1 MKETMSEVSW
11 KLGGQ
16 QGEGIESSGDIVAT
30 ALNRLG
36 YYLYGYRHFS
46 SRIKGGHTN
55 YNIRISLTPISTI
68 SKQLDMLIAF
78 DQETIDRNAHE
89 LKSQGIILA
98 DEKCNPRIKSGEDI
112 ELCPV
117 PFSQIATSC
126 GSSIMK
132 NSVALGVTAIL
143 LGVDLTA
150 FSLVIQE
157 VFSKKSKEVIDN
169 NLSAFHAGAQFI
181 HENANHLLGNYSLPK
196 IEPVKRMF
204 MMGNEAIALGAMA
217 AGARFMAAYPIT
229 PASEI
234 MEYMIKKL
242 PALGGA
248 VIQTEDE
255 IAACTMA
262 IGANYAGARAFTATS
277 GPGLSLMAE
286 AIGLA
291 GMTETPLVVVN
302 TQRGGPST
310 GLPTKNEQ
318 SDVMTAIYH
327 THGDIPKVV
336 LSPSTVEEAF
346 YDTIE
351 AFNLA
356 EEYQCPVIIL
366 TDLQLSLGKQTV
378 DLFNYEKIEIRHGHL
393 IEDRVLPRLNQGEYF
408 KRFQVTKDGISPR
421 VLPGTTN
428 GMHLITGLE
437 HDEMGKPTE
446 EAGNRVVQMDKR
458 FRKLSALG
466 DSYHIP
472 IYVNAP
478 YEEAELLI
486 IGMTS
491 SRGAIEEAITQL
503 RAENRKVNHAQIRL
517 LHPFPTKQ
525 LQPLY
530 FAAGKVMVIEQ
541 NATGQLAQLIKMN
554 LSDDGRMINLL
565 QYDGGIFHGP
575 SIYEKCKE
583 VL

>member
-1 MKETMSEVSW
+1 MIPL
-11 KLGGQ
+11 KL
-16 QGEGIESSGDIVAT
+16 
-30 ALNRLG
+30 
-36 YYLYGYRHFS
+36 
-46 SRIKGGHTN
+46 
-55 YNIRISLTPISTI
+55 
-68 SKQLDMLIAF
+68 
-78 DQETIDRNAHE
+78 
-89 LKSQGIILA
+89 
-98 DEKCNPRIKSGEDI
+98 
-112 ELCPV
+112 
-117 PFSQIATSC
+117 
-126 GSSIMK
+126 
-132 NSVALGVTAIL
+132 
-143 LGVDLTA
+143 
-150 FSLVIQE
+150 
-157 VFSKKSKEVIDN
+157 
-169 NLSAFHAGAQFI
+169 
-181 HENANHLLGNYSLPK
+181 
-196 IEPVKRMF
+196 
-204 MMGNEAIALGAMA
+204 
-217 AGARFMAAYPIT
+217 
-229 PASEI
+229 
-234 MEYMIKKL
+234 
-242 PALGGA
+242 
-248 VIQTEDE
+248 
-255 IAACTMA
+255 
-262 IGANYAGARAFTATS
+262 
-277 GPGLSLMAE
+277 
-286 AIGLA
+286 
-291 GMTETPLVVVN
+291 
-302 TQRGGPST
+302 
-310 GLPTKNEQ
+310 
-318 SDVMTAIYH
+318 
-327 THGDIPKVV
+327 
-336 LSPSTVEEAF
+336 
-346 YDTIE
+346 
-351 AFNLA
+351 FNLA

-378 DLFNYEKIEIRHGHL
+378 DLFNYEKIEIRRGHL

-408 KRFQVTKDGISPR
+408 KRFQVTEDGISLR

-458 FRKLSALG
+458 FRKLSTLG

-472 IYVNAP
+472 IHVNAP

-575 SIYEKCKE
+575 SIYRKCKE